1 MLSYNA
7 IKGAGFMKN
16 EGIIIDSER
25 QKKVTREEYLA
36 ANQKLARILNE
47 KKLDYFDYLNLS
59 STTNLENLKWGLI
72 NKLSIAL
79 HDNLSLALLNDINDI
94 IKAYKTLENPVTAKD
109 YISELEKNNQKIIA
123 ALEEFMNIRIAYAN
137 SGRHNNVNIG
147 PCAYISQN
155 YVDWLIR
162 RYQNTTYKI
171 DYNVDFTPNEN
182 ANFISILGDIK
193 ELLRT
198 KYQNYRDGHGDNTI
212 LEEKYKSTARKLT
225 IN

>member
-1 MLSYNA
+1 
-7 IKGAGFMKN
+7 MKS

-36 ANQKLARILNE
+36 ANQKLAKILNE

-109 YISELEKNNQKIIA
+109 YK
-123 ALEEFMNIRIAYAN
+123 
-137 SGRHNNVNIG
+137 
-147 PCAYISQN
+147 
-155 YVDWLIR
+155 
-162 RYQNTTYKI
+162 
-171 DYNVDFTPNEN
+171 
-182 ANFISILGDIK
+182 
-193 ELLRT
+193 
-198 KYQNYRDGHGDNTI
+198 
-212 LEEKYKSTARKLT
+212 
-225 IN
+225 

>member
-1 MLSYNA
+1 
-7 IKGAGFMKN
+7 MKS

-123 ALEEFMNIRIAYAN
+123 ALEEFMNIRISYAN
-137 SGRHNNVNIG
+137 SG
-147 PCAYISQN
+147 
-155 YVDWLIR
+155 L
-162 RYQNTTYKI
+162 T
-171 DYNVDFTPNEN
+171 
-182 ANFISILGDIK
+182 
-193 ELLRT
+193 LL
-198 KYQNYRDGHGDNTI
+198 
-212 LEEKYKSTARKLT
+212 
-225 IN
+225 

>member
-1 MLSYNA
+1 
-7 IKGAGFMKN
+7 MKS

-162 RYQNTTYKI
+162 RYQN
-171 DYNVDFTPNEN
+171 
-182 ANFISILGDIK
+182 
-193 ELLRT
+193 
-198 KYQNYRDGHGDNTI
+198 YRDGHGDNTI

>member
-7 IKGAGFMKN
+7 IKGAGFMKS

-36 ANQKLARILNE
+36 ANQKLAKILNE
-47 KKLDYFDYLNLS
+47 KKIDYFDYLNLS

-137 SGRHNNVNIG
+137 SGRYNNVNIG

-162 RYQNTTYKI
+162 QYQNTTYKI

>member
-7 IKGAGFMKN
+7 IKGAGFMKS

-36 ANQKLARILNE
+36 ANQKLAKILNE

-123 ALEEFMNIRIAYAN
+123 ALEEFMDIRIAYAN
-137 SGRHNNVNIG
+137 SERHNNVNIG

>member
-1 MLSYNA
+1 
-7 IKGAGFMKN
+7 MKS

-36 ANQKLARILNE
+36 ANQKLAKILNE

-155 YVDWLIR
+155 Y
-162 RYQNTTYKI
+162 
-171 DYNVDFTPNEN
+171 NVDFTPNEN

>member
-7 IKGAGFMKN
+7 IKGAGFMKS

-36 ANQKLARILNE
+36 ANQKLAKILNE

-123 ALEEFMNIRIAYAN
+123 ALEEFMNIRIAYAS